1 MYYQI
6 HCSNS
11 CPILELSV
19 KFAFQICH
27 ENIIKPLDGAYL
39 SDFGIDIKYKVGKM
53 ITRINEKWD
62 PISWGWLSQNTFH
75 TTSTVLVA
83 NLIPRRLG
91 KEFYYTSGI
100 SSYILI

>member
-1 MYYQI
+1 
-6 HCSNS
+6 
-11 CPILELSV
+11 
-19 KFAFQICH
+19 
-27 ENIIKPLDGAYL
+27 
-39 SDFGIDIKYKVGKM
+39 M

-100 SSYILI
+100 SSYILLDQNNKILYFILILMPNLSTAWPFSSGQYS

>member
-1 MYYQI
+1 
-6 HCSNS
+6 
-11 CPILELSV
+11 
-19 KFAFQICH
+19 
-27 ENIIKPLDGAYL
+27 
-39 SDFGIDIKYKVGKM
+39 M

-100 SSYILI
+100 SSYILLIKDMVVKRCNRRFGCETIHPTQKFTSMNLLQMPCVITWA

>member
-1 MYYQI
+1 
-6 HCSNS
+6 
-11 CPILELSV
+11 
-19 KFAFQICH
+19 
-27 ENIIKPLDGAYL
+27 
-39 SDFGIDIKYKVGKM
+39 M

-91 KEFYYTSGI
+91 KDLKKNFEKIFFTKKI
-100 SSYILI
+100 FENFDF